1 MTKIHWRLVSNRLL
15 VDIIKGNMRVL
26 MACCHAGI
34 FFFYYF
40 FKESFYFDLEY
51 SQLTRLPRWLS
62 GKESTCQRRN
72 LRRHVFDPW
81 VGKIPLEKEMATH
94 SSILA
99 GLIPRMEGLGGLH
112 IVHRHD

>member
-15 VDIIKGNMRVL
+15 VDIKGNMSVL

-34 FFFYYF
+34 FFFF
-40 FKESFYFDLEY
+40 LLFCKESFYFDLGY

-62 GKESTCQRRN
+62 GKESTCQRKN

-81 VGKIPLEKEMATH
+81 VGKIPLEK
-94 SSILA
+94 
-99 GLIPRMEGLGGLH
+99 
-112 IVHRHD
+112 